1 MLNVAVV
8 TLGCDKNTVDSE
20 KMKGYLLQSGYELV
34 SSVEDADF
42 VVINTCGFIQDAKE
56 ESLNTILEYV
66 KVKEKRGLKIIVTG
80 CLAQRYSEVL
90 AKEIPEVDA
99 VLGINYTEELPELLR
114 EISSGKKIL
123 KSERKNE
130 NENDKL
136 AKRVLETPAHYA
148 YLKIAEGC
156 DNCCSYCSI
165 PLIKGRYR
173 SRKMEDILQEAQY
186 LVDNGV
192 KELILIAQDVTYYG
206 IDLYGELK
214 LPKLLKEL
222 SKISSLKWIR
232 LLYCYPANITDELIN
247 VIATESKICNYI
259 DIPLQHASLDI
270 LKKMG
275 RKQNPLEI
283 KELIKNIRSRIP
295 EITLRTTFIIGFPG
309 ETDKHFQ
316 ELLAFIDDVK
326 FDWAGFFR
334 YSREEGTP
342 AAMMKPLVSDEIV
355 KERFNTIVSLQRS
368 ITKEKNAEQIAKVLP
383 VVIEGKSDEFPDM
396 YEARSY
402 RNTPNVDGLI
412 YVKGK
417 NLAKGC
423 WVHCKITGVQE
434 YDLIGEVK

>member
-342 AAMMKPLVSDEIV
+342 AAMMNPLVSDEIV

>member
-123 KSERKNE
+123 KSDRKNE